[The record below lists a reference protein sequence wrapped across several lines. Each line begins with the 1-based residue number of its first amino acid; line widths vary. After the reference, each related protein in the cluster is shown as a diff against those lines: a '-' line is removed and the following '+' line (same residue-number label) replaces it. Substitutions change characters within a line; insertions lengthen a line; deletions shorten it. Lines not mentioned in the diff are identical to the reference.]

1 MTQRGSGGLDH
12 AALFAAVPAAC
23 VVLDRDLTIV
33 TADDAY
39 TEVTGRSVADL
50 AGRDVFEVY
59 PPEPTDPLSHGAD
72 AHRRSLRAALTS
84 GRPSTLLLLLHRFA
98 ITRPG
103 GTGQF
108 EPRWWN
114 VVNQPVKGADGSV
127 ELIIHRIDDVTDFV
141 RSHQHG
147 AGGPEDTE
155 NQALRAG
162 LFSRAKELERTVD
175 LLQEAEVRTRDVAQT
190 LQRAMLSTPDLEG
203 GHPDIA
209 VRPGGPAG
217 RHLVAGHPAVTPVAV
232 SSAALVQGPRPPAS
246 VRARRRR

>member
-1 MTQRGSGGLDH
+1 M
-12 AALFAAVPAAC
+12 
-23 VVLDRDLTIV
+23 
-33 TADDAY
+33 
-39 TEVTGRSVADL
+39 
-50 AGRDVFEVY
+50 
-59 PPEPTDPLSHGAD
+59 
-72 AHRRSLRAALTS
+72 
-84 GRPSTLLLLLHRFA
+84 
-98 ITRPG
+98 
-103 GTGQF
+103 
-108 EPRWWN
+108 
-114 VVNQPVKGADGSV
+114 NQPVKGADGSV